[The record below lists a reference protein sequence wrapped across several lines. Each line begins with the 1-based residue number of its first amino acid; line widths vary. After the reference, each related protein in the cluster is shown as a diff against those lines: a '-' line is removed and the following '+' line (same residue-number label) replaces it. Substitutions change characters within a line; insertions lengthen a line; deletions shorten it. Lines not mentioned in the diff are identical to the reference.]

1 MASEPDKSPTTVLA
15 SVSPAEA
22 AIEPSATR
30 SLSFAIAVSRATGIA
45 AARGRQ
51 SGLSLSASDSYICN
65 AQGLVCE
72 MVPLLAPR
80 AIVAL
85 LLVRKN
91 FIEITPSIQHTDD
104 FRNVIDDAI
113 EDDVWAGDDRSE
125 RASGDQMTGR
135 LPSAMP
141 FVHLPEKFVQVER
154 LALARVERSDA
165 LVDLRPQLAQLL
177 DMRQESPADLFLIC
191 FRQVRHFG
199 DRSFKA
205 LDHAF
210 NVPRCE
216 CRF

>member
-45 AARGRQ
+45 AAEGRQ

-113 EDDVWAGDDRSE
+113 EDDVWAGHGCVIVPDFGEIGARIRRPDDRSPTLGHAVRSLAGE
-125 RASGDQMTGR
+125 IRPGRAARPRPRRAIGCPCRSPPATGAASR
-135 LPSAMP
+135 HATGVAGRFVPDLLPAGSP
-141 FVHLPEKFVQVER
+141 LRRSLVQG
-154 LALARVERSDA
+154 S
-165 LVDLRPQLAQLL
+165 
-177 DMRQESPADLFLIC
+177 
-191 FRQVRHFG
+191 
-199 DRSFKA
+199 
-205 LDHAF
+205 
-210 NVPRCE
+210 
-216 CRF
+216 